1 MIKHTFA
8 MYQKQSF
15 FDRYFWGTAIFILVC
30 FFILMPFLTW
40 MTTTTQPL
48 NWDSIGTFFQ
58 KHFHSNKH
66 IDDMVFGLIYCSMF
80 IVFGLLRNHLKLV
93 ITPEKIYNTFLNLPI
108 ATIVERSSIDYCQ
121 MGIVHIEHTRFEKFF
136 NRPLFKSKVTASQTK
151 LYFFP
156 LRNLQLDLNFT
167 HLNEQD
173 RNQVIDLLKQYYHFQ
188 DGVQDIHLSSIE
200 AHALVREQIGV
211 KISPRI
217 AYLVILSVPL
227 GALGMFLTA
236 YAPFFF
242 FTDYPTFPICLA
254 LLIIFMIPS
263 FLWIRQ
269 DIKTFAFGGALIASS
284 FLSMALYAFLLP
296 VLHGYYTQHFG
307 KITPYSAKLI
317 ESNIRHQVWQPTN
330 SDEKFYISPKS
341 IIYNAN
347 LQVNQ
352 TYTWQA
358 RYHWHLYSFDQ
369 PAIFQA
375 QKKTAK

>member
-1 MIKHTFA
+1 MIKNTFA

-15 FDRYFWGTAIFILVC
+15 FDRYFWGTAIFLIL
-30 FFILMPFLTW
+30 FFFLILPFFTW
-40 MTTTTQPL
+40 MMSTTQPL
-48 NWDSIGTFFQ
+48 NGASVGAFFQ
-58 KHFHSNKH
+58 KYFHSNKH

-121 MGIVHIEHTRFEKFF
+121 MGIVHIEHTRLEKFF
-136 NRPLFKSKVTASQTK
+136 NRPLFKSKVTAPQTK

-156 LRNLQLDLNFT
+156 LRNLQLDLNFE
-167 HLNEQD
+167 HLNEQHQK
-173 RNQVIDLLKQYYHFQ
+173 QVIDLLRQYYHFQ
-188 DGVQDIHLSSIE
+188 EGVQDIHLSSKE
-200 AHALVREQIGV
+200 VNTLEQVNIKV
-211 KISPRI
+211 SPRI

-227 GALGMFLTA
+227 GALGIFLTV
-236 YAPFFF
+236 YTPFFF
-242 FTDYPTFPICLA
+242 FTDYPTFLICSV

-263 FLWIRQ
+263 FVWIRQ

-284 FLSMALYAFLLP
+284 FLSMALYACLLP
-296 VLHGYYTQHFG
+296 VLHGYYTQHFRQ
-307 KITPYSAKLI
+307 ITPYSAKLI
-317 ESNIRHQVWQPTN
+317 ESNAQHQVWQPIN
-330 SDEKFYISPKS
+330 SDDKFYISPKS
-341 IIYNAN
+341 MIYNAN